1 MRVAAVIGLFVVLGC
16 FGFSQEAGEWY
27 QGKPIK
33 DIVFN
38 GLKHVSAAELEGVVE
53 SYKGRIFEDDLFW
66 ELQGRLY
73 ALEYFELISPSAVP
87 ADSSGAEVIIRFTV
101 TERPIISRI
110 EFVGNNHLR
119 RSELRET
126 ITLKVNDVVN
136 QVKLRIDE
144 TALSNKYL
152 EKGFPDVKI
161 RSETQ
166 PAKDGSILVN
176 FFIEEGEQVTIGALL
191 FEGNEI
197 FSTRTLRGQLSLKV
211 KGLLN
216 DGAFQEAKLT
226 ADRNA
231 ITQYYHDRGYIDAAV
246 VDVVQDTQ
254 KDEKGN
260 NIMTITFNVYEGRL
274 YTFGGVSFTG
284 NQIISTEQLAAQV
297 YSKPGAVVNARRVEA
312 DLQRVAD
319 LYYENGYIF
328 NTIGRDEV
336 RDTDKGII
344 TYQIT
349 IVERSRAHIE
359 NILIKGNQ
367 KTKTQVILREIP
379 LESGDVFSKTKVMDG
394 VRNLYNLQYFSMV
407 APDPIEGSA
416 DNLMDLVFTVEE
428 QPTTDLQLGLTF
440 SGTSDPDQ
448 FPVSLL
454 FKWND
459 RNFLG
464 YGNMVSAELNA
475 APDTQSLALGYT
487 HRWIFGLPLSGS
499 FDLTAQHSSRRAAMD
514 MMAPY
519 FYGDE
524 SNAYPDGFVSY
535 DEYSAANKIPPN
547 EFLMN
552 YNQWRIS
559 LGFSTGYRFTTFL
572 GNLGVGG
579 GVRTGFVFNSY
590 DAGMYRP
597 FDPAIRERNN
607 QWTPAN
613 SLWLSVSLDQRD
625 IYYDPSKGY
634 YGIQRLGYYGIFPIE
649 LEHYI
654 KSDTKAEYFHT
665 LLNLPV
671 GDTWAFK
678 LIFGIHS
685 GLSFIFPQPFRNDL
699 PIETVNMLAV
709 DGMFTGR
716 GWSSKYS
723 IKGLALW
730 ENWVEIRMPLVPGIL
745 AWDLFFFDAAVVKE
759 SPSAFFN
766 DLALKDMLFSLGTGL
781 RFTLPQFPFRLGF
794 AKRFIVEDGAV
805 KWQAGS
811 IGGFDFVISFA
822 LSTY

>member
-1 MRVAAVIGLFVVLGC
+1 MRVRAIVVLWGALV
-16 FGFSQEAGEWY
+16 FPGLAQESVEWY

-33 DIVFN
+33 DIMFQ
-38 GLKHVSAAELEGVVE
+38 GLRHVSTAELEGVVE
-53 SYKGRIFEDDLFW
+53 SYKGQTFTDDLFW

-73 ALEYFELISPSAVP
+73 TLEYFELITPSAVP

-101 TERPIISRI
+101 TERPIVSKIQ
-110 EFVGNNHLR
+110 FFGNNHLR

-126 ITLKVNDVVN
+126 ISLKVNEVVN
-136 QVKLRIDE
+136 QIKLQIDE
-144 TALSNKYL
+144 RALINKYL
-152 EKGFPDVKI
+152 EKGFPDIKV

-166 PAKDGSILVN
+166 VGKDASIIVN
-176 FFIEEGEQVTIGALL
+176 FFIEEGEKVAIEALL
-191 FEGNEI
+191 FEGNSI
-197 FSTRTLRGQLSLKV
+197 FSTRTLRGQLSLKS

-216 DGAFQEAKLT
+216 DGAFQEAKLI

-231 ITQYYHDRGYIDAAV
+231 LTQYYHDRGYIDAAV
-246 VDVVQDTQ
+246 TDVVQTTQ

-260 NIMTITFNVYEGRL
+260 TLMTITFSIYEGKI

-284 NQIISTEQLAAQV
+284 NQILSTEQLAAQV
-297 YSKPGAVVNARRVEA
+297 SSKPGTVVNARRVEA

-328 NTIGRDEV
+328 NTINRDEL
-336 RDTDKGII
+336 RDTEKGII
-344 TYQIT
+344 TYRIT
-349 IVERSRAHIE
+349 IVEQGRAHIE
-359 NILIKGNQ
+359 NILIKGNK
-367 KTKTQVILREIP
+367 KTKTPVILREIP
-379 LESGDVFSKTKVMDG
+379 LESGDVFSKTKVIEG
-394 VRNLYNLQYFSMV
+394 VRNLYNLQYFSVV
-407 APDPIEGSA
+407 APEPSPGSE

-475 APDTQSLALGYT
+475 SPDTQSIGLGYT

-499 FDLTAQHSSRRAAMD
+499 FDLTAQHSSRQAAMD

-519 FYGDE
+519 FNGDE
-524 SNAYPDGFVSY
+524 TYAYPDGFTSY
-535 DEYSAANKIPPN
+535 GEYYDASKIPPN

-552 YNQWRIS
+552 YDQWSLS
-559 LGFSTGYRFTTFL
+559 LGFSSGYRFSTFL

-579 GVRTGFVFNSY
+579 GVRTGVIFNSY
-590 DAGMYRP
+590 DSQAYRP
-597 FDPAIRERNN
+597 FDPAIRNRNN

-613 SLWLSVSLDQRD
+613 SLWFSVSLDQRD

-634 YGIQRLGYYGIFPIE
+634 YGLQRLGYYGIFPVE
-649 LEHYI
+649 LEHYV

-671 GDTWAFK
+671 GESWAFK
-678 LIFGIHS
+678 MVFGIHS
-685 GLSFIFPQPFRNDL
+685 GLSFIFPQPFRDDL
-699 PIETVNMLAV
+699 PIESVNMLAV

-716 GWSSKYS
+716 GWSSEYYN
-723 IKGLALW
+723 KGLALW
-730 ENWVEIRMPLVPGIL
+730 ENWAELRIPLVPGIL
-745 AWDLFFFDAAVVKE
+745 AWDFLFFDAAVVKE
-759 SPSAFFN
+759 SPWAFFN
-766 DLALKDMLFSLGTGL
+766 RLEMEDMRFSLGSGL
-781 RFTLPQFPFRLGF
+781 RFTIPQFPFRLGF
-794 AKRFIVEDGAV
+794 AKRFKVVDGTLQ
-805 KWQAGS
+805 WQEGS
-811 IGGFDFVISFA
+811 IGGLDFVISFV

>member
-1 MRVAAVIGLFVVLGC
+1 MFQGLR
-16 FGFSQEAGEWY
+16 
-27 QGKPIK
+27 
-33 DIVFN
+33 
-38 GLKHVSAAELEGVVE
+38 HVSAAELEGVVE
-53 SYKGRIFEDDLFW
+53 SYKGQVFTDDLFW

-73 ALEYFELISPSAVP
+73 ALEYFELITPSAVP

-101 TERPIISRI
+101 TERPIVSKIQ
-110 EFVGNNHLR
+110 FFGNNQLK

-126 ITLKVNDVVN
+126 ISLKANEVVN
-136 QVKLRIDE
+136 QIKLQVDE
-144 TALSNKYL
+144 RALINKYL
-152 EKGFPDVKI
+152 EKGFPDIKV

-166 PAKDGSILVN
+166 VDKDASIIVN
-176 FFIEEGEQVTIGALL
+176 FFIEEGEKVAIEALL
-191 FEGNEI
+191 FEGNSI

-216 DGAFQEAKLT
+216 DGAFQEAKLI

-231 ITQYYHDRGYIDAAV
+231 LTQYYHDRGYIDAAV
-246 VDVVQDTQ
+246 TDVVQTTQ

-260 NIMTITFNVYEGRL
+260 TMMTITFSIYEGKM

-284 NQIISTEQLAAQV
+284 NRILSTEQLAAQV
-297 YSKPGAVVNARRVEA
+297 SSKPGTVVNARRVEA

-328 NTIGRDEV
+328 NTINRDEL
-336 RDTDKGII
+336 RDTEKGII

-349 IVERSRAHIE
+349 IVEQGRAHIE
-359 NILIKGNQ
+359 NILIKGNK
-367 KTKTQVILREIP
+367 KTKTPVILREIP
-379 LESGDVFSKTKVMDG
+379 LESGDVFSKTKVIEG
-394 VRNLYNLQYFSMV
+394 VRNLYNLQYFSVV
-407 APDPIEGSA
+407 APEPSPGSE

-475 APDTQSLALGYT
+475 SPDTQSIGLGYT
-487 HRWIFGLPLSGS
+487 HRWILGLPLSGS

-519 FYGDE
+519 FNGDE
-524 SNAYPDGFVSY
+524 TYAYPDGFTSY
-535 DEYSAANKIPPN
+535 EEYYNASKIPPN

-552 YNQWRIS
+552 YDQWSLS
-559 LGFSTGYRFTTFL
+559 LGFSSGYRFNTFL

-579 GVRTGFVFNSY
+579 GVRTGFIFNSY
-590 DAGMYRP
+590 DSQAYRP
-597 FDPAIRERNN
+597 FDPAIRNRNN

-613 SLWLSVSLDQRD
+613 SVWSSVSLDQRD

-634 YGIQRLGYYGIFPIE
+634 YGIQRVGYYGIFPIE
-649 LEHYI
+649 LEHYV

-671 GDTWAFK
+671 GDNWAFK
-678 LIFGIHS
+678 MVFGIHS
-685 GLSFIFPQPFRNDL
+685 GLSFIFPQPFRDDL

-716 GWSSKYS
+716 GWSSEYYN
-723 IKGLALW
+723 KGLALW
-730 ENWVEIRMPLVPGIL
+730 ENWAELRIPLVPGIL
-745 AWDLFFFDAAVVKE
+745 AWDFLFFDAAVVKE
-759 SPSAFFN
+759 SPWAFFN
-766 DLALKDMLFSLGTGL
+766 RLEMEDMRFSLGSGL
-781 RFTLPQFPFRLGF
+781 RFTIPQFPFRLSF
-794 AKRFIVEDGAV
+794 AKRFKVVDGTV
-805 KWQAGS
+805 QWQEGS
-811 IGGFDFVISFA
+811 IGGLDFVISFV